1 MILSDALALMT
12 FRLAV
17 LENNYLVS
25 LQNPFEVNENPCA

>member
-1 MILSDALALMT
+1 MILSDTLALMI

-17 LENNYLVS
+17 LENNYPVP